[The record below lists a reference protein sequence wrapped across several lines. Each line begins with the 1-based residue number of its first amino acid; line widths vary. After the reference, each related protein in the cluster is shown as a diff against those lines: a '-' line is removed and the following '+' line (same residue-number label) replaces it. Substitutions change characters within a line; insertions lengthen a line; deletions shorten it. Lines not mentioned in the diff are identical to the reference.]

1 MAPQPTPFTGQFPYQ
16 VDDRNRVPV
25 PPPFRVSFRDG
36 GYLSPGTGDFLV
48 LHTPESFAQASE
60 FVERFPEESD
70 DGNDIRRDFY
80 SNTYPVQLDG
90 QGRVV
95 IDRGLSA
102 LVGLSRNVLVVGTG
116 RRLEIWDQT
125 KWDALQ
131 AARRAL
137 RHAAFNA
144 QRATPGGES

>member
-1 MAPQPTPFTGQFPYQ
+1 MAPLPTSFTGSHPYQ

-25 PPPFRVSFRDG
+25 PPEFRAHFRDG
-36 GYLSPGTGDFLV
+36 GYLTPGTGDFLV

-60 FVERFPEESD
+60 FVERFPQESD
-70 DGNDIRRDFY
+70 DGGDIRRDFY
-80 SNTYPVQLDG
+80 ASTYPVQLDG

-95 IDRGLSA
+95 MDRGLTS
-102 LVGLSRNVLVVGTG
+102 LVGISRNVMVVGTG
-116 RRLEIWDQT
+116 RRLEIWDQAE
-125 KWDALQ
+125 WDARQ

-144 QRATPGGES
+144 QGASPGGES